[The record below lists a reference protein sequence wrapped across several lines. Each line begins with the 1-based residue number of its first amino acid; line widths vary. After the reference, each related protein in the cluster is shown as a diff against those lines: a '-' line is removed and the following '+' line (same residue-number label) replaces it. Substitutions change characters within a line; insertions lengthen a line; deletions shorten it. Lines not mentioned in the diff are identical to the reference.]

1 MFSLN
6 LEKLSIECTEAPSI
20 TEDAVIPN
28 SPFSFKKLPVQCTEK
43 SSSTF
48 ESKLYR
54 VFSYLE
60 KRPLQFCEMSFS
72 RENLTLLYSAQQSVP
87 CTKIFLPSK
96 GDFISFSRGSA
107 YSETFSALSTE
118 LFLPRWGLGHRDQS
132 PYLDKRRKNP
142 SPKFDDLLPLR
153 KRPSYLDNLPVQCTE
168 VPSSKEASTSFSDQS
183 LRLVN
188 PPVECTEISSLKE
201 AFSSL
206 RTQRSHL
213 DKLPIH

>member
-20 TEDAVIPN
+20 TENAVIPN
-28 SPFSFKKLPVQCTEK
+28 SPFSLKKLPVQCTEK
-43 SSSTF
+43 SSST
-48 ESKLYR
+48 
-54 VFSYLE
+54 
-60 KRPLQFCEMSFS
+60 SFS
-72 RENLTLLYSAQQSVP
+72 RENLTLPYSAQQSAP
-87 CTKIFLPSK
+87 CTKILLPSK